1 MYGKTRETVSI
12 AEDLNAFMIKLFP
25 FKLWSTT
32 VYLDGDHWE
41 KESSYSQ
48 TDTILYPHSNGIC
61 VIISTLDPSTEADED
76 FLNKYDATMQ
86 HYAD

>member
-1 MYGKTRETVSI
+1 MYGKTKETVSI

-41 KESSYSQ
+41 KESFYTQ
-48 TDTILYPHSNGIC
+48 TDTITYGHSNGIC
-61 VIISTLDPSTEADED
+61 VIIFALNPSTEADED
-76 FLNKYDATMQ
+76 FLYHYDATMQ
-86 HYAD
+86 HYAN